1 MPQDN
6 LEVLRR
12 LNEAFN
18 RRDVDGAMQYLDP
31 EVELH
36 PGVQVPDEESRYLG
50 RDGLRDWFL
59 SATEP
64 WEMILVEHRELIDRP
79 GDRVLAVERWT
90 FRGRDGIELE
100 LELPN
105 VYTFRDGLIVRIDG
119 FTDRVEALEA
129 VGLREER

>member
-1 MPQDN
+1 MSTEN
-6 LEVLRR
+6 AEILRR

-18 RRDVDGAMQYLDP
+18 RRDIDDAVQYLDP
-31 EVELH
+31 QVELH

-50 RDGLRDWFL
+50 RDGLTEWFR

-64 WEMILVEHRELIDRP
+64 WEKITVEHKELIDVP
-79 GDRVLAVERWT
+79 GDRVLAVERWV

-105 VYTFRDGLIVRIDG
+105 VYAFRDGLIVRIDG
-119 FTDRVEALEA
+119 FTDKAEALEA
-129 VGLREER
+129 AGFEE

>member
-1 MPQDN
+1 MSRAN

-18 RRDVDGAMQYLDP
+18 RRDVDAAVRCLDP

-36 PGVQVPDEESRYLG
+36 PGIRVPDEESRYLG
-50 RDGLRDWFL
+50 RDGLIEWFRN
-59 SATEP
+59 ATDP
-64 WEMILVEHRELIDRP
+64 WETIAVEQRELIDAP
-79 GDRVLAVERWT
+79 DDRVLAVERWV

-105 VYTFRDGLIVRIDG
+105 LYTFRDGLVLRIDG
-119 FTDRVEALEA
+119 FTDRAEALQA
-129 VGLREER
+129 AGLAE

>member
-1 MPQDN
+1 VDN
-6 LEVLRR
+6 AETLRR
-12 LNEAFN
+12 VNEAFN
-18 RRDVDGAMQYLDP
+18 RRDVEGAMQYLDP

-36 PGVQVPDEESRYLG
+36 PGLQVPDEESAYRG
-50 RDGLRDWFL
+50 RDGLAEWFR

-64 WEMILVEHRELIDRP
+64 WEKIAVEHTELIEGRDDRI
-79 GDRVLAVERWT
+79 LAVERWK

-119 FTDRVEALEA
+119 YTDKAAALEA
-129 VGLREER
+129 VGASGA

>member
-1 MPQDN
+1 MSQEN
-6 LEVLRR
+6 LEILRR
-12 LNEAFN
+12 VNEAFN
-18 RRDVDGAMQYLDP
+18 RRHVDDALQYLDP

-50 RDGLRDWFL
+50 REGVAEWFR
-59 SATEP
+59 SATEA
-64 WEMILVEHRELIDRP
+64 WETITVEHNELIAVS
-79 GDRVLAVERWT
+79 GDRVLAVERWR

-119 FTDRVEALEA
+119 FTDKSEAREA
-129 VGLREER
+129 AGLDS

>member
-1 MPQDN
+1 MSEQN
-6 LEVLRR
+6 IETLGR

-18 RRDVDGAMQYLDP
+18 RRDIDDAMQCLDP

-36 PGVQVPDEESRYLG
+36 PGIQVPDEESRYLG
-50 RDGLRDWFL
+50 RDGLREWFL

-64 WEMILVEHRELIDRP
+64 WEAITVEHKELVDRP
-79 GDRVLAVERWT
+79 GDRVLAVERWV

-119 FTDRVEALEA
+119 FTDESEALEA
-129 VGLREER
+129 VGLEG

>member
-1 MPQDN
+1 MSQEN
-6 LEVLRR
+6 VEILRC

-18 RRDVDGAMQYLDP
+18 RRDIDDAIQYLDP

-36 PGVQVPDEESRYLG
+36 PGVQVPDEESQYRG
-50 RDGLRDWFL
+50 RDGLTEWFR
-59 SATEP
+59 SATDP
-64 WEMILVEHRELIDRP
+64 WEVITVEHKELIDRP
-79 GDRVLAVERWT
+79 GDRVLAVERWL

-119 FTDRVEALEA
+119 FTDKAEAFEA
-129 VGLREER
+129 AGLPQ

>member
-1 MPQDN
+1 MSQHN
-6 LEVLRR
+6 LETLRR

-18 RRDVDGAMQYLDP
+18 RRDIDDAVQYLDP
-31 EVELH
+31 EVELR

-50 RDGLRDWFL
+50 RDGLTEWFR

-64 WEMILVEHRELIDRP
+64 WEMIRVEHRELIDPP
-79 GDRVLAVERWT
+79 GDRVLAVERWV

-119 FTDRVEALEA
+119 FTDRAKALETIG
-129 VGLREER
+129 VRE